1 MRSWGCFG
9 LALGSLIGLLILV
22 FILLLSRPV
31 TPVPAPPPPIIPAD
45 VTLFVSEQ
53 TVSRLASQTLQR
65 PTVVDFESNGQMLV
79 TTRTRL
85 GGVEPVMQAGLLLE
99 LQGTEVVSELYWARL
114 GFLTIP
120 ANWLPPEQVEA
131 AALVGQTINNQ
142 IPPDFS
148 LVGLAT
154 SADGVTFQLKWVGQ

>member
-1 MRSWGCFG
+1 MRPWGCFG
-9 LALGSLIGLLILV
+9 LALGSLIGLLILI
-22 FILLLSRPV
+22 FILLLARPAI
-31 TPVPAPPPPIIPAD
+31 PVAAPPPIIPAD

-53 TVSRLASQTLQR
+53 TVSRFASQTLQK
-65 PTVVDFESNGQMLV
+65 PTVVDFEANGQMLV
-79 TTRTRL
+79 TTRTPL

-99 LQGTEVVSELYWARL
+99 LQGTEVVSQLYWARL

-131 AALVGQTINNQ
+131 AALVGRTINNQ

-148 LVGLAT
+148 LVGLTT
-154 SADGVTFQLKWVGQ
+154 SADGVTFQLKWIDQ